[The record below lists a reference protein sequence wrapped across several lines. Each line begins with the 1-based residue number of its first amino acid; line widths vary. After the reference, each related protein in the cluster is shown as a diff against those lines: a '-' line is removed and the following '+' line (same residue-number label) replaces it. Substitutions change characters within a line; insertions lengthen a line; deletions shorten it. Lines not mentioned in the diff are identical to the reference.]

1 MFPQMSVLKWSTAP
15 TGVYKIASD
24 YADCRSQLGPL
35 NLNEHFST
43 SEVLEEN
50 CGTLRSKLQDA
61 IDGLDNTF
69 GEVPMDG
76 PVVVFIRA
84 LALMGI
90 VRKGRLQF
98 L

>member
-1 MFPQMSVLKWSTAP
+1 MFPQMPVLKWESAP
-15 TGVYKIASD
+15 TGVFKLASD
-24 YADCRSQLGPL
+24 YANCRSEMGPL
-35 NLNEHFST
+35 F
-43 SEVLEEN
+43 EVEAETASHLVEQHCGPLRTQLQEE
-50 CGTLRSKLQDA
+50 

-69 GEVPMDG
+69 GEVPKDG

-90 VRKGRLQF
+90 VSKGKLRF